1 MDFYDTII
9 SDFEKLEK
17 EDFLSGND
25 LRVIAKQRAHF
36 EEKLQCAN
44 VKVEEYLKYISF
56 EKSLLA
62 FVKKKMVKYSWNTDA
77 HRASTRKI
85 FRIFQRCI
93 QKNYSS
99 LRVWFSFLFFCHTQ
113 GSKAMSSRAISL
125 ALRFHPNSPG
135 LWSYAR
141 MREQLYSENPL
152 HISIYQRALR
162 HCSEKLIIW
171 LDCIRIELQRA
182 NRLQIRFDSNSE
194 ILVSKFQKVNF
205 RAEKR
210 ILKLFIAAEDY
221 LEDSSFPRRF
231 LGLLAKYKWTI
242 RIKFFIMQRMDLIS
256 NAEMWNAKACLLLLS
271 TKSCQND
278 RILLNTVFTPGS
290 TNYEV
295 LNIFFDS
302 ENAQLLQEGLYG
314 SHDSTQRC
322 FYVHLALVLL
332 TSYIR
337 VAISSLQL
345 LDYIAL
351 FLSRGYY
358 LEGEFL
364 KRYELFPFFQHVH
377 PRYEAYLQDELNG
390 LLRSSGYKKDEES
403 LFLKKFALNGRN
415 AYNKF

>member
-1 MDFYDTII
+1 
-9 SDFEKLEK
+9 
-17 EDFLSGND
+17 
-25 LRVIAKQRAHF
+25 
-36 EEKLQCAN
+36 
-44 VKVEEYLKYISF
+44 
-56 EKSLLA
+56 
-62 FVKKKMVKYSWNTDA
+62 
-77 HRASTRKI
+77 
-85 FRIFQRCI
+85 
-93 QKNYSS
+93 
-99 LRVWFSFLFFCHTQ
+99 
-113 GSKAMSSRAISL
+113 
-125 ALRFHPNSPG
+125 
-135 LWSYAR
+135 
-141 MREQLYSENPL
+141 
-152 HISIYQRALR
+152 
-162 HCSEKLIIW
+162 
-171 LDCIRIELQRA
+171 
-182 NRLQIRFDSNSE
+182 LQIRFDSNSK

-231 LGLLAKYKWTI
+231 LGLLAKYKWTM

-332 TSYIR
+332 NSYIR

-345 LDYIAL
+345 LDYFAL

-390 LLRSSGYKKDEES
+390 LLRSSEYKKDEES

>member
-1 MDFYDTII
+1 
-9 SDFEKLEK
+9 
-17 EDFLSGND
+17 
-25 LRVIAKQRAHF
+25 
-36 EEKLQCAN
+36 
-44 VKVEEYLKYISF
+44 
-56 EKSLLA
+56 
-62 FVKKKMVKYSWNTDA
+62 
-77 HRASTRKI
+77 
-85 FRIFQRCI
+85 
-93 QKNYSS
+93 
-99 LRVWFSFLFFCHTQ
+99 
-113 GSKAMSSRAISL
+113 
-125 ALRFHPNSPG
+125 
-135 LWSYAR
+135 
-141 MREQLYSENPL
+141 
-152 HISIYQRALR
+152 
-162 HCSEKLIIW
+162 
-171 LDCIRIELQRA
+171 
-182 NRLQIRFDSNSE
+182 
-194 ILVSKFQKVNF
+194 
-205 RAEKR
+205 
-210 ILKLFIAAEDY
+210 
-221 LEDSSFPRRF
+221 
-231 LGLLAKYKWTI
+231 
-242 RIKFFIMQRMDLIS
+242 
-256 NAEMWNAKACLLLLS
+256 
-271 TKSCQND
+271 
-278 RILLNTVFTPGS
+278 VFTPGS

-415 AYNKF
+415 A

>member
-1 MDFYDTII
+1 
-9 SDFEKLEK
+9 
-17 EDFLSGND
+17 
-25 LRVIAKQRAHF
+25 
-36 EEKLQCAN
+36 
-44 VKVEEYLKYISF
+44 
-56 EKSLLA
+56 
-62 FVKKKMVKYSWNTDA
+62 
-77 HRASTRKI
+77 
-85 FRIFQRCI
+85 
-93 QKNYSS
+93 
-99 LRVWFSFLFFCHTQ
+99 
-113 GSKAMSSRAISL
+113 
-125 ALRFHPNSPG
+125 
-135 LWSYAR
+135 
-141 MREQLYSENPL
+141 
-152 HISIYQRALR
+152 
-162 HCSEKLIIW
+162 
-171 LDCIRIELQRA
+171 
-182 NRLQIRFDSNSE
+182 LQIRFDSNSE

-231 LGLLAKYKWTI
+231 LGLLAKYKWTM

-345 LDYIAL
+345 LDYFAL

>member
-1 MDFYDTII
+1 
-9 SDFEKLEK
+9 
-17 EDFLSGND
+17 
-25 LRVIAKQRAHF
+25 
-36 EEKLQCAN
+36 
-44 VKVEEYLKYISF
+44 
-56 EKSLLA
+56 
-62 FVKKKMVKYSWNTDA
+62 
-77 HRASTRKI
+77 
-85 FRIFQRCI
+85 
-93 QKNYSS
+93 
-99 LRVWFSFLFFCHTQ
+99 
-113 GSKAMSSRAISL
+113 
-125 ALRFHPNSPG
+125 
-135 LWSYAR
+135 
-141 MREQLYSENPL
+141 
-152 HISIYQRALR
+152 
-162 HCSEKLIIW
+162 
-171 LDCIRIELQRA
+171 
-182 NRLQIRFDSNSE
+182 
-194 ILVSKFQKVNF
+194 
-205 RAEKR
+205 
-210 ILKLFIAAEDY
+210 
-221 LEDSSFPRRF
+221 
-231 LGLLAKYKWTI
+231 
-242 RIKFFIMQRMDLIS
+242 
-256 NAEMWNAKACLLLLS
+256 MWNVKACLLLLS

-345 LDYIAL
+345 LDYFAL

-415 AYNKF
+415 AYNKFWLHQLSLLLGNRKQYVWLN